1 METKYH
7 TLQII
12 SIEERKSFAIHLV
25 DRFGSTSAASQCI
38 EEMLKVC
45 PQGSDYNALVD
56 IRHKINDGSYRNY
69 SGFSNK
75 NIK

>member
-7 TLQII
+7 TLQI
-12 SIEERKSFAIHLV
+12 SGIEDRKRYAIHLV
-25 DRFGSTSAASQCI
+25 DRFGSTATASQCI

-45 PQGSDYNALVD
+45 PQGSDYNALCD
-56 IRHKINDGSYRNY
+56 IRKKINDGTYRNY

-75 NIK
+75 